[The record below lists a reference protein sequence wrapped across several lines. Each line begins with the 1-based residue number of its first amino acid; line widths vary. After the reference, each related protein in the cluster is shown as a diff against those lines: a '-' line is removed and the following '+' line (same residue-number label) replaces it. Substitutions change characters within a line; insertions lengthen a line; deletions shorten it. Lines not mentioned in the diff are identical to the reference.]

1 VKMHIDL
8 GKCGGCGMC
17 EFIAEDVFLVGDD
30 GQGHVLVEDVPE
42 VRRAQMKEAVA
53 QCPTEAL
60 SIQH

>member
-1 VKMHIDL
+1 
-8 GKCGGCGMC
+8 MC